1 MKVEDLMSYPLFDD
15 FEIIAGH
22 KGIDR
27 EITTVSVMD
36 APDIYKWMKGGE
48 FLITTGYIMKENPLD
63 FKNLIINLD
72 KMGASAL
79 GIKLKRFIDKLPQ
92 EVIDIA
98 DRLNFP
104 IVFIPLK
111 YSFVDVINPVLSEI
125 INKQAR
131 TLLYSQK
138 IHNSF
143 TELVIDGGSIE
154 KIIKTLT
161 KIINKNIIYYDIY
174 FGKIYGAAD
183 IDVDIDNVLNNY
195 TYYPIK
201 IDNIK
206 YGYIIIYDEQKIIAE
221 YDEIAIEH
229 ASTVLKLEI
238 QKKISNIQIESR
250 YRHEFIQD
258 LIMDNVKSL
267 QEIINRAKVYDWDFE
282 KGNVVAIFDIDN
294 FKGQYLNLNKEN
306 RIELEIIKENIF
318 LYIRKIIKNKF
329 KDAVYTNFSDS
340 IIFILKPVENDL
352 DNFNVKFKE
361 VSTMI
366 KKEILQKYKF
376 SITIG
381 VGSYKLSPTDIN
393 ISYNQAKK
401 SIQIARNIYRK
412 NATMFYEDLGI
423 YKLFD
428 KLSSETEKID
438 FYKSYIGKLL
448 EYDQENNTNFLNT
461 LKCLY
466 ENDWN
471 LKVTAK
477 QMYIHYNT
485 MKYRFNKIMEILKLD
500 LKNSEDKLN
509 VSVALKLLDM
519 AK

>member
-1 MKVEDLMSYPLFDD
+1 
-15 FEIIAGH
+15 
-22 KGIDR
+22 
-27 EITTVSVMD
+27 
-36 APDIYKWMKGGE
+36 
-48 FLITTGYIMKENPLD
+48 
-63 FKNLIINLD
+63 
-72 KMGASAL
+72 
-79 GIKLKRFIDKLPQ
+79 
-92 EVIDIA
+92 
-98 DRLNFP
+98 
-104 IVFIPLK
+104 
-111 YSFVDVINPVLSEI
+111 
-125 INKQAR
+125 
-131 TLLYSQK
+131 
-138 IHNSF
+138 
-143 TELVIDGGSIE
+143 
-154 KIIKTLT
+154 
-161 KIINKNIIYYDIY
+161 
-174 FGKIYGAAD
+174 
-183 IDVDIDNVLNNY
+183 
-195 TYYPIK
+195 
-201 IDNIK
+201 
-206 YGYIIIYDEQKIIAE
+206 
-221 YDEIAIEH
+221 
-229 ASTVLKLEI
+229 
-238 QKKISNIQIESR
+238 
-250 YRHEFIQD
+250 
-258 LIMDNVKSL
+258 MDNVKSL

-306 RIELEIIKENIF
+306 RIELEIVKENIF
-318 LYIRKIIKNKF
+318 SYIRKIIKNKF

-340 IIFILKPVENDL
+340 IIFILKPFENDL
-352 DNFNVKFKE
+352 DNFKAKFNQ

-366 KKEILQKYKF
+366 KREILQKYKF

-448 EYDQENNTNFLNT
+448 EYDEENNTNFLNT